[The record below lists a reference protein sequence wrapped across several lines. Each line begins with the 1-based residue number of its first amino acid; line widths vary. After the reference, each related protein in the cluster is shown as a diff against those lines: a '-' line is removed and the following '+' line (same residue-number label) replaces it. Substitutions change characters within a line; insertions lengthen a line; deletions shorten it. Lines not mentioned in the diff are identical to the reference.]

1 MKTATYWIEKLEL
14 QEHPEGGWF
23 NETYRAVERIE
34 KENLP
39 QRYPSSR
46 CFSTTIYYLL
56 EGGDRSVFHRLKSD
70 ETWHFYTGTSS
81 IRLFIISPEGKL
93 TQHLVGSNPDHD
105 ETFQLLI
112 PQNHWFAAE
121 LTNIEGYSLI
131 GCTVAP
137 GFEFDD
143 FEMGKRS
150 DLIEI
155 FPQHREIIEKLT
167 KN

>member
-1 MKTATYWIEKLEL
+1 MNTAAYWIEKLEL
-14 QEHPEGGWF
+14 QKHPEGGWF
-23 NETYRAVERIE
+23 RETYRSAEFIP

-39 QRYPSSR
+39 ERYPSPR

-56 EGGDRSVFHRLKSD
+56 EGSDRSVFHRLRSD
-70 ETWHFYTGTSS
+70 ETWHFYTGNLS
-81 IRLFIISPEGKL
+81 IRLFVISPGGKL
-93 TQHLVGSNPDHD
+93 TQHLVGSNYDSD

-121 LTNIEGYSLI
+121 PTNPKGYALI

-143 FEMGKRS
+143 FEMGKRNE
-150 DLIEI
+150 LVKI
-155 FPQHREIIEKLT
+155 FPQHQELIIKMT
-167 KN
+167 KG

>member
-1 MKTATYWIEKLEL
+1 MKTAAYWIEKLEL
-14 QEHPEGGWF
+14 RQHPEGGWF
-23 NETYRAVERIE
+23 KETYRSSECIL

-39 QRYPSSR
+39 QRYPSPR

-56 EGGDRSVFHRLKSD
+56 EGNDRSVFHRLKSD
-70 ETWHFYTGTSS
+70 ETWHFYAGDSS

-93 TQHLVGSNPDHD
+93 TRHLAGANPDND
-105 ETFQLLI
+105 EVFQLLI

-121 LTNIEGYSLI
+121 LTNLEGYALI

-150 DLIEI
+150 EMART
-155 FPQHREIIEKLT
+155 FPQHQELIQKMT
-167 KN
+167 KD